1 MQTTNVFS
9 RNLEAYLKHKGTQTL
24 IADQGGQGSSK
35 TISILQLL
43 YYIAKYAKTRKRIT
57 IASYALPHLKEGAM
71 ADFEDILAGE
81 GIDPSSVRNK
91 SESKYFIGK
100 GEFTFI
106 GIEGNE
112 SKVTG
117 PRREILYVNEANRRI
132 AYKIF
137 ELMNA
142 RTSIA
147 TFIDFNPS
155 AEFWLHEKH
164 LPNFD
169 CELIKS
175 TFLNNPYLPEREKQN
190 LLAKKDKPGF
200 ENWWKVYGLGELG
213 QLEGAILTNWR
224 FGAFDDTLPY
234 GYGLDF
240 GVTDPDALV
249 KVAVDKRNKKI
260 YWGEGLYENELST
273 DALAI
278 KLKSRVPDKKLI
290 AADNSAKRTIM
301 DLKKKGFNIVGFP
314 KNKIVEDIKAIK
326 GYELIITPES
336 TNLEKEL
343 NKWIWL
349 DKKGEIP
356 IDGFNHLIDAARYK
370 TMQVLKPRIK
380 KGQKAL

>member
-9 RNLEAYLKHKGTQTL
+9 LNLAAYLKYKGTQTL

-43 YYIAKYAKTRKRIT
+43 YNIAKYAKTRKRIT

-71 ADFEDILAGE
+71 ADFEDILVGE
-81 GIDPSSVRNK
+81 GIDPSGVRNK

-142 RTSIA
+142 RTSII

-175 TFLNNPYLPEREKQN
+175 TFLDNPYLPEREKQN

-224 FGAFDDTLPY
+224 FGAFDEILPY

-260 YWGEGLYENELST
+260 YWKEELYENELST
-273 DALAI
+273 DALAL
-278 KLKSRVPDKKLI
+278 KLKVRVPSRKLI

-301 DLKKKGFNIVGFP
+301 DLKKKGFNIEGFP

-336 TNLEKEL
+336 MNLEKEL

-356 IDGFNHLIDAARYK
+356 IDDFNHLIDAARYK
-370 TMQVLKPRIK
+370 TMRVLKPRIK

>member
-9 RNLEAYLKHKGTQTL
+9 LNLAAYLKYKGTQTL

-43 YYIAKYAKTRKRIT
+43 YNIAKYAKTRKRIT

-71 ADFEDILAGE
+71 ADFEDILVGE

-132 AYKIF
+132 SYKIF

-175 TFLNNPYLPEREKQN
+175 TFLDNPYLPEREKQN

-213 QLEGAILTNWR
+213 QLEGAIFRNWR
-224 FGAFDDTLPY
+224 FGAFDDILPY

-240 GVTDPDALV
+240 GVTANDALV
-249 KVAVDKRNKKI
+249 RVAVDKRNKRL
-260 YWGEGLYENELST
+260 YWGEELYENELST
-273 DALAI
+273 DALAL
-278 KLKSRVPDKKLI
+278 KLGVRVPSRKLI

-301 DLKKKGFNIVGFP
+301 DLKKKGFNIEGFP

-336 TNLEKEL
+336 VNLEKEL

-356 IDGFNHLIDAARYK
+356 IDGFNHLIDAGRYK

-380 KGQKAL
+380 RGQKAL